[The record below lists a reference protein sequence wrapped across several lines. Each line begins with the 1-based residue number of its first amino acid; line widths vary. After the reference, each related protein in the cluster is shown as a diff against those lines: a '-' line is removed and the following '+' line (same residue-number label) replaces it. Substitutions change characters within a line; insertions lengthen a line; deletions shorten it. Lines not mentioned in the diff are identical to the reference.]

1 MKNGKWKMTNGKFV
15 FLALLVLAAAF
26 RTSIAHW
33 LPNDAPADGR
43 IYAQLAR
50 NVLEQPVYSHPTEP
64 PYEPSLI
71 RLPGYPLFLATV
83 YSVFGH
89 GNNGAVRFVQAL
101 IDIGTCALIGL
112 LAFYWQPD
120 PKKKKPSGIAALALA
135 AICPFTTIYVATILT
150 DSLTMFLLMAMLIAA
165 TFALRTTFMPTKP
178 ERDDRGKFKRAVIWW
193 CVAGLIGGLA

>member
-1 MKNGKWKMTNGKFV
+1 
-15 FLALLVLAAAF
+15 
-26 RTSIAHW
+26 
-33 LPNDAPADGR
+33 
-43 IYAQLAR
+43 
-50 NVLEQPVYSHPTEP
+50 
-64 PYEPSLI
+64 
-71 RLPGYPLFLATV
+71 TV

-150 DSLTMFLLMAMLIAA
+150 ESLTMFLLMAMLIAA

-193 CVAGLIGGLA
+193 CVAGLIGGLAVLMRPDAGLFMAAVGITLVVAGLIILWRRRKQRRDADASQLRRGTAPTLSAKTVLERGLVAGSALSLAFMLVL

>member
-1 MKNGKWKMTNGKFV
+1 MKNGKWKMRNGKFV

-26 RTSIAHW
+26 RISIAHW
-33 LPNDAPADGR
+33 LPNDAPDDGR
-43 IYAQLAR
+43 IYAQMAR
-50 NVLEQPVYSHPTEP
+50 NVLEQHVYSHAAEP

-101 IDIGTCALIGL
+101 IDTGTCALIGL

-120 PKKKKPSGIAALALA
+120 QGKKRKTAIAALVLA
-135 AICPFTTIYVATILT
+135 AICPFTAIYVATILT
-150 DSLTMFLLMAMLIAA
+150 GSFTMLLLMAMILAA
-165 TFALRTTFMPTKP
+165 TFALRTTFTQTKA
-178 ERDDRGKFKRAVIWW
+178 ERDNSGKFKRAVIWW
-193 CVAGLIGGLA
+193 CVAGLLGGLA